1 MKIKDIMIAVIVIGA
16 ALLLTPQFKTGAPH
30 DTRTD
35 SVTTPRKPYPCESDR
50 SAQCTW
56 EQYRQIAEEDCAK
69 YRAHGE
75 KCKIVTNDD
84 QPPRA
89 VRIPSD
95 SEQADMRRKIEE
107 SASRLCDNFAN
118 AGYECHD
125 SSN

>member
-1 MKIKDIMIAVIVIGA
+1 MRDIMIAVVIIAVVLGLA
-16 ALLLTPQFKTGAPH
+16 NQSQRGAPH
-30 DTRTD
+30 DSGTD
-35 SVTTPRKPYPCESDR
+35 RVTTPRTPYPCESDR

-69 YRAHGE
+69 HRAQGGRCE
-75 KCKIVTNDD
+75 IVTNG

-95 SEQADMRRKIEE
+95 SEEADMRRKIDEG
-107 SASRLCDNFAN
+107 ARHLCDNFAK
-118 AGYECHD
+118 AGYECHT